1 LSLNN
6 QEDEMNKKLI
16 LIGLLLLL
24 VTLPLAACAPGSDIE
39 VNVPA
44 TTLEL
49 TTPGPNPLVNE
60 TDDKGRL
67 AGVAQGLWHGLI
79 APVTLIGSFFNP
91 ALEMYE
97 VHNNGREYNLGFLFG
112 VALVFLLLGLIGG
125 RWR

>member
-1 LSLNN
+1 
-6 QEDEMNKKLI
+6 MKKKLI
-16 LIGLLLLL
+16 SIGLLLIL
-24 VTLPLAACAPGSDIE
+24 VTLLLAACAPGSE
-39 VNVPA
+39 VEVTVPE

-60 TDDKGRL
+60 LDERGRL
-67 AGVAQGLWHGLI
+67 AGAAQGLWHGLI

-97 VHNNGREYNLGFLFG
+97 VHNNGREYNLGFLVG
-112 VALVFLLLGLIGG
+112 VALVFLILGVIGGG